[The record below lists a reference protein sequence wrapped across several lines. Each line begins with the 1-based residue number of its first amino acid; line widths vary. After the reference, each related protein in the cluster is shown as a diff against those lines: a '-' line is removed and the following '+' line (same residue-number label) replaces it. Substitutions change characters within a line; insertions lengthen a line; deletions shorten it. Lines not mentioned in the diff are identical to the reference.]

1 MDLRIHSVDLAV
13 IVAYLLAVVALGVY
27 LGRGKATLT
36 SYFLGNRDLPW
47 WAILG
52 SIVATETSTVTFLSV
67 PGITYA
73 SAGDFRF
80 LQLTFG
86 FIFGRILISIFLLPW
101 YFKGNFLTAYE
112 LLEERFGTVTKR
124 LASVIFLI
132 ARNGSDALRLF
143 LTALVLQEVLG
154 GQSDWLLPVC
164 IGVIGWL
171 TILYTLFGGMKAVVW
186 NDCLQLVIYMLG
198 AVIILAVI
206 VQRLPDGLSQIVEYA
221 GQGEGYVGVFD
232 FSFSWNQPYTF
243 WAGLVG
249 GMFLTMGTH
258 GADQMI
264 VQRLLAARKKSEA
277 KLALIAS
284 GVVICLQFA
293 FFLFLGTALACYTA
307 ETGGTPVE
315 KGDRAL
321 ASFVVNEMPQG
332 IGLVGIILAGVTAAA
347 MSTLSS
353 SLNSSATVLV
363 NDFLMRDREQSDRW
377 LFVGKWLTLVFGI
390 VQIAIAIATINVTSS
405 VVNEVLAIAGL
416 TVGILLGLIV
426 LARLNSSQAG
436 AIVGIIVGTMVLLI
450 VKFATT
456 VAWPWY
462 SVIGTVTVVAS
473 GLLVGR
479 FSQNDNG

>member
-1 MDLRIHSVDLAV
+1 MDLRIHHVDLAV
-13 IVAYLLAVVALGVY
+13 IGAYLLAVVALGVY
-27 LGRGKATLT
+27 LGRGKTTLT

-86 FIFGRILISIFLLPW
+86 FICGRILISIFLLPW

-112 LLEERFGTVTKR
+112 LLETRFGTVTKR
-124 LASVIFLI
+124 LASGIFLI
-132 ARNGSDALRLF
+132 ARNSSDALRLF

-164 IGVIGWL
+164 IGVIGLL

-186 NDCLQLVIYMLG
+186 NDCLQLVVYMLG
-198 AVIILAVI
+198 AVIILVVI
-206 VQRLPDGLSQIVEYA
+206 VLRLPGGLNQIVEYTA
-221 GQGEGYVGVFD
+221 RGEGYTGVFD
-232 FSFSWNQPYTF
+232 FSFTWNQPYTF
-243 WAGLVG
+243 WAGLAG
-249 GMFLTMGTH
+249 GIFLSMGTH

-264 VQRLLAARKKSEA
+264 VQRLLAARQQSEA

-321 ASFVVNEMPQG
+321 ANFVVNEMPQG
-332 IGLVGIILAGVTAAA
+332 VGLVGIILAGVTAAA

-353 SLNSSATVLV
+353 SLNSSATVVV
-363 NDFLMRDREQSDRW
+363 NDFLVQKNEKSDRW
-377 LFVGKWLTLVFGI
+377 LFFGKWLTVLFGI
-390 VQIAIAIATINVTSS
+390 VQIAIAIAAINVTSS
-405 VVNEVLAIAGL
+405 VVNEVLGIAGL

-426 LARLNSSQAG
+426 LARLIASRVG
-436 AIVGIIVGTMVLLI
+436 AVSGIVVGTVVLLF
-450 VKFATT
+450 VKFGTD
-456 VAWPWY
+456 VALSWY
-462 SVIGTVTVVAS
+462 SVVGTLTVVVT

-479 FSQNDNG
+479 ISQRNNG